1 MNAFYIANRVQKS
14 QAFLRYTEIPLR
26 SFYLELA
33 ENTSASAH
41 MTIAYKNNPLKDYFK
56 GLLA

>member
-1 MNAFYIANRVQKS
+1 LLIGFRKN